1 MSLAPRLLEADDETK
16 DAFAAG
22 RAVVA
27 RLKMG
32 DTLTTDDRSALE
44 RMFEARDRMGWAD
57 DGV

>member
-27 RLKMG
+27 RLKAG
-32 DTLTTDDRSALE
+32 DALTVDDRSALE